1 MQKNNDSINI
11 TYFCFYMKK
20 DFQKITSTLLA
31 CLVLL
36 STFSFTV
43 EKHYCGRFLVDVA
56 VFSKAKDCGMK
67 MMGHSDDQNIQMK
80 KKSCCKDEIIVLE
93 GQDELKVSFDQ
104 IDFSQQVF
112 IVSYLN
118 SYINLFS
125 LPEEKHLVSKEYS
138 PPERVTDILILHE
151 TFLI

>member
-1 MQKNNDSINI
+1 
-11 TYFCFYMKK
+11 MKK
-20 DFQKITSTLLA
+20 VFQKITSILLA

-56 VFSKAKDCGMK
+56 VFSKAKDCGMN
-67 MMGHSDDQNIQMK
+67 MMSHSDDQSVRMQ

-104 IDFSQQVF
+104 IDFSQQGF
-112 IVSYLN
+112 II
-118 SYINLFS
+118 SYIHSYVNLFS
-125 LPEEKHLVSKEYS
+125 LPEEKHLISKEYS